1 MSNTKAHP
9 FGNQWIGGK
18 YRAIRKLGA
27 GSFGE
32 LYLGSIV
39 LISAQDLNLKEVA
52 LKVESIRSQHPQLE
66 YEARVYKALA
76 GAGILY

>member
-1 MSNTKAHP
+1 MSSHP

-32 LYLGSIV
+32 LYL
-39 LISAQDLNLKEVA
+39 AQDINQKEVA
-52 LKVESIRSQHPQLE
+52 LKVEGIRSPHPQLE
-66 YEARVYKALA
+66 YEARVYKALS
-76 GAGILY
+76 GAGISY